1 MYFGVFDFYLFL
13 FLKIL
18 VIFVK
23 SDFYKFLNLKKIFF
37 LKKKRFFYI
46 INIKIKYLIRKLI
59 YNILLFTS
67 ENKKIYNSDRTC
79 KNQKIYS
86 YDVLQFLFR
95 LK

>member
-13 FLKIL
+13 FL

-23 SDFYKFLNLKKIFF
+23 GDFYKFLNLKKIFF

-67 ENKKIYNSDRTC
+67 ENKKIYNS
-79 KNQKIYS
+79 
-86 YDVLQFLFR
+86 
-95 LK
+95 